1 MKATP
6 SNKGGG
12 ALKNLPFDEALDVSG
27 SSLAKSEVTYG
38 IFNLHVFF
46 LIRSFVCVCLL
57 LMGMGL

>member
-38 IFNLHVFF
+38 NLANLTCMFF
-46 LIRSFVCVCLL
+46 
-57 LMGMGL
+57 